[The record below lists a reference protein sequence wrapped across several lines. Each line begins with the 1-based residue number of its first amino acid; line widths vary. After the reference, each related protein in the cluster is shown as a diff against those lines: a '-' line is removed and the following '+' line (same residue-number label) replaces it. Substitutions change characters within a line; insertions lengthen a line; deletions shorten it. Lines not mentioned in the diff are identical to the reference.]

1 MVFFKPHRAGHINP
15 WYKPLSV
22 VIAIAI
28 TALIMYLG

>member
-1 MVFFKPHRAGHINP
+1 MVFLKPHSRGNINP

-28 TALIMYLG
+28 TALIMYIG